1 MEGARI
7 DLDKGNPPS
16 TGTKGPLRAKHA
28 ALILKGP
35 MELSDVI
42 YILFLLIVIWIALN
56 WDSDIG
62 GGKRMRAPAAC

>member
-1 MEGARI
+1 
-7 DLDKGNPPS
+7 
-16 TGTKGPLRAKHA
+16 
-28 ALILKGP
+28 

-62 GGKRMRAPAAC
+62 GGKRMRAPAVC